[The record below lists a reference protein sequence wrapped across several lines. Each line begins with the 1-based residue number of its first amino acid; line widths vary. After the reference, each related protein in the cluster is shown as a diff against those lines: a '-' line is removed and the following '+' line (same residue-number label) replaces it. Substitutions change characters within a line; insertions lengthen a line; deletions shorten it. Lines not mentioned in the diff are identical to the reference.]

1 MVLDGDLDLHKKKN
15 IGNHLKLP
23 PQKTKNRRANATYG
37 KQNKGIEKD
46 KSKVSKIE
54 YRKIIER
61 YQ

>member
-1 MVLDGDLDLHKKKN
+1 MVLDGDLDLHKKMN

-54 YRKIIER
+54 YGKIIER

>member
-1 MVLDGDLDLHKKKN
+1 MN